1 MRRTWVSLVALLAIV
16 GTTVGFVA
24 EDAKYTTKEV
34 MNKAQKGGLMKKV
47 LEGKA
52 SDAEKAKLVEYYEA
66 LPQHAPN
73 KGDAGA
79 YKKLTENMVV
89 AAKAAQKGEDGWK
102 QKLQKAAANCKACH
116 DQYK

>member
-1 MRRTWVSLVALLAIV
+1 MRRTWVSLFALLAIA
-16 GTTVGFVA
+16 GTTLGFVA

-52 SDAEKAKLVEYYEA
+52 TAEEKAKLVEYYES
-66 LPQHAPN
+66 LPQHEPN
-73 KGDAGA
+73 KGDAAA
-79 YKKLTENMVV
+79 YKKLTENMVT
-89 AAKAAQKGEDGWK
+89 AAKAAQKGEAGWK

-116 DQYK
+116 DLYK